1 MWTSPSPP
9 APRLVAVPA
18 RRVAEL
24 PMDLV
29 RVLRAASSV
38 AATDEVY
45 DVVELVRLPAPTAR
59 AAGAVAADSDAPE
72 LLAVSPEELD
82 AHQGG
87 RLSSARPPLE
97 GLTVVS
103 TRAAHQ
109 SGALAELLEA
119 EGARVVALPAIAM
132 VPPEDPAR
140 LDTALRA
147 LCTYTAAVFT
157 SENGVLCTFARVR
170 ALGLDARAFADRTIA
185 AIGPGTSA
193 ALGREGLRA
202 DVMPDEH
209 VGEALAAALI
219 TALPSASR
227 VVIFRATE
235 ARDALPRLLREAEHE
250 VDVVPAYTTVRSFD
264 VARFRALHETCGALA
279 VTFTSASTALSVV
292 EALRSAGAL
301 ELLESSARVSIG
313 PITSAAL
320 VEAGVVP
327 NAEAMPYTLAGLVA
341 AMVALERARRTY
353 TGAPAA
359 TPPERTP

>member
-1 MWTSPSPP
+1 
-9 APRLVAVPA
+9 
-18 RRVAEL
+18 
-24 PMDLV
+24 
-29 RVLRAASSV
+29 
-38 AATDEVY
+38 
-45 DVVELVRLPAPTAR
+45 
-59 AAGAVAADSDAPE
+59 
-72 LLAVSPEELD
+72 
-82 AHQGG
+82 
-87 RLSSARPPLE
+87 
-97 GLTVVS
+97 VS

-109 SGALAELLEA
+109 SGALAALLEA
-119 EGARVVALPAIAM
+119 EGARVVALPAIAT

-140 LDTALRA
+140 LDTAIRA
-147 LCTYTAAVFT
+147 LCTYPAAVFT

-170 ALGLDARAFADRTIA
+170 ALGLDARAFAGRTIA

-209 VGEALAAALI
+209 VGEALAAALV

-235 ARDALPRLLREAEHE
+235 ARDALPRLLREAGHE
-250 VDVVPAYTTVRSFD
+250 VDVVPAYTTVRAFD
-264 VARFRALHETCGALA
+264 VARFRALHEACGALA

-327 NAEAMPYTLAGLVA
+327 NAEARPYTLAGLVA
-341 AMVALERARRTY
+341 AMVALEHARRTY

-359 TPPERTP
+359 TPPERAP